1 MMSSFQKTP
10 LGFDFSIAQKD
21 DILFCVSD
29 YRSRKRKVEQ
39 LENERMILSNYNK
52 KLVTNR
58 QEMKKIHEKQFVIL
72 HSQIQR

>member
-10 LGFDFSIAQKD
+10 LGLDFSIAQKD

-58 QEMKKIHEKQFVIL
+58 QEMKRIHEKQFVIL